1 MLQLK
6 EFKMDNWIIELLK
19 DNIITIWAILEILR
33 GAAWLTP
40 TVKDDKVITMIQNIY
55 WSFRER
61 KIRNDTC
68 LKIDLQE
75 PR

>member
-1 MLQLK
+1 
-6 EFKMDNWIIELLK
+6 MDNWIINLLK

-33 GAAWLTP
+33 GVAYLTP
-40 TVKDDKVITMIQNIY
+40 NVKDDKVITMLQNVY

-61 KIRNDTC
+61 KIRRKEEEC

-75 PR
+75 TNSD